1 MNRDDGILFDV
12 YVSMLLNFSR
22 FVILGSSL
30 PFSVVCVVF
39 QHSWLYI
46 VFRMQQF
53 DVNFA
58 VERIER
64 NCMQIK
70 RYV

>member
-12 YVSMLLNFSR
+12 YVSMLLNLSR
-22 FVILGSSL
+22 FMILGSSL
-30 PFSVVCVVF
+30 SFSVLCCFPTFAVIVC
-39 QHSWLYI
+39 
-46 VFRMQQF
+46 RMQQF

-64 NCMQIK
+64 NYMKIK